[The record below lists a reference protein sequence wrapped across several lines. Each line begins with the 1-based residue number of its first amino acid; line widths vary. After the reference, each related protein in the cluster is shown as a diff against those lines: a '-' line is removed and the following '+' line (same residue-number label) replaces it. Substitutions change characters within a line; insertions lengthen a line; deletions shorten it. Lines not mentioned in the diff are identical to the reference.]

1 MAIAAT
7 CQPRSRKAHSG
18 QRQANYKKGRF
29 IFFNKSLSFLQSLE
43 LPYPERHTAHHL
55 PYPPPAGECPSNSPH
70 QGQRAFYGFS
80 KEKVGVHMSLL
91 LTRWVTLGR
100 YSKSD
105 LNRPY
110 SKAYLT
116 TQPEGFRGPR
126 LERGKGNGLCLDP
139 QPCSGHLG

>member
-1 MAIAAT
+1 
-7 CQPRSRKAHSG
+7 
-18 QRQANYKKGRF
+18 
-29 IFFNKSLSFLQSLE
+29 
-43 LPYPERHTAHHL
+43 
-55 PYPPPAGECPSNSPH
+55 
-70 QGQRAFYGFS
+70 
-80 KEKVGVHMSLL
+80 MSLL

-100 YSKSD
+100 YFKTD

-139 QPCSGHLG
+139 QPCSGHLGWLTCRLKKHILYWDLIFGDVEQKDLLFGSNASPKTTAKRWGCGSVVEHLCSMYGARAPLVGGGAPKRDI

>member
-1 MAIAAT
+1 
-7 CQPRSRKAHSG
+7 
-18 QRQANYKKGRF
+18 
-29 IFFNKSLSFLQSLE
+29 
-43 LPYPERHTAHHL
+43 
-55 PYPPPAGECPSNSPH
+55 
-70 QGQRAFYGFS
+70 
-80 KEKVGVHMSLL
+80 MSLL

-139 QPCSGHLG
+139 QPCSGHLGWLTCRLKKHILYWDLIFGDVEQKDLLFGSNAKRWGCGSEVEHLCSMYGAGVPLVGLGTPKRAI